1 MENEDK
7 LSFLDGDKGA
17 IAAPEPVSTPA
28 ATPDNPAPTEQPRD
42 EQGKFAPKAD
52 AAPAPA
58 PAAAAPAPEAPIPA
72 PAPTP
77 APTPEPKHEPVPLAT
92 FLDIRD
98 KLKAAEKRLAELDR
112 AQPSQPVPSATDD
125 PEGYAAYLNDI
136 ANATRINTRFEM
148 SEALA
153 RDKHG
158 DDTVQQAMDW
168 AMEQAKTSPA
178 FAAEYVQQKHPIDW
192 AVKQQ
197 KRHALLTTI
206 GDDPEAYIA
215 AEIAKRLAASPAPTP
230 EPQQASPAASPP
242 QVATPA
248 PAPAAPRSIASAPAA
263 GASQHV
269 TPSGPGSAFEA
280 TFSP

>member
-17 IAAPEPVSTPA
+17 ITAPDTASPP
-28 ATPDNPAPTEQPRD
+28 ATPDNTAPTEQPRD
-42 EQGKFAPKAD
+42 EQGKFAAKAE
-52 AAPAPA
+52 AAPA
-58 PAAAAPAPEAPIPA
+58 PAAATPAPEPSPA
-72 PAPTP
+72 TVPAVTP
-77 APTPEPKHEPVPLAT
+77 APTPEPRHEPVPLAT

-98 KLKAAEKRLAELDR
+98 KLKAAEKRIAELDR
-112 AQPSQPVPSATDD
+112 AQPSQPVPSASDD
-125 PEGYAAYLNDI
+125 PEGYAAYLENI
-136 ANATRINTRFEM
+136 ANSTRINTRFEM

-158 DDTVQQAMDW
+158 DDTVQKAMDW
-168 AMEQAKTSPA
+168 AMEQASTSPS

-197 KRHALLTTI
+197 KRYALLSTI

-215 AEIAKRLAASPAPTP
+215 AEIAKRLAGSPAPTP
-230 EPQQASPAASPP
+230 EQQPAAPTASPP

-280 TFSP
+280 AFPT